1 MLKTIPPLDFDDISD
16 MLVTLGAHASPSEIH
31 GYLSGLL
38 AAGKRLSDKQWL
50 EEAQVLIDAD
60 NEISPANQESFI
72 CIYANTLASLADENC
87 GFYPLLAD
95 DAHPIATRLSCL
107 ATWCQGFMVGFALV
121 EKAVGDLSDT
131 VNDAL
136 HDMAAI
142 TRVDTELEQDD
153 SNSAQGDYIQ
163 LVEYVRLASMSIFSE
178 YAQSVATPAPA
189 KESDTM
195 SVQNLFR
202 NRQLH

>member
-1 MLKTIPPLDFDDISD
+1 MLKTIPPLDFDDISN
-16 MLVTLGAHASPSEIH
+16 MLVDLGAHASPSELH

-50 EEAQVLIDAD
+50 QEALVLIDAD
-60 NEISPANQESFI
+60 NEVSPANKESFI
-72 CIYANTLASLADENC
+72 CIYANTLASLADENY
-87 GFYPLLAD
+87 GFYPLLAGD
-95 DAHPIATRLSCL
+95 NRSLETRLSCL

-121 EKAVGDLSDT
+121 EKKVNDLSDI

-142 TRVDTELEQDD
+142 TRVDTDLEQND
-153 SNSAQGDYIQ
+153 SDSANEDYIQ
-163 LVEYVRLASMSIFSE
+163 LVEYVRLASMSIYAE
-178 YAQSVATPAPA
+178 YDKEVAPVPE
-189 KESDTM
+189 KESSGM

>member
-1 MLKTIPPLDFDDISD
+1 MLKTILPLDFDDISN
-16 MLVTLGAHASPSEIH
+16 MLVALGAHASPSEIH

-60 NEISPANQESFI
+60 NDISPANQEAFI
-72 CIYANTLASLADENC
+72 CIYANTLASLADENY

-95 DAHPIATRLSCL
+95 DIHSLETRLSCL

-121 EKAVGDLSDT
+121 EKTVNDLSDT

-142 TRVDTELEQDD
+142 TRVDTELEQDND
-153 SNSAQGDYIQ
+153 NSANDDYTQ
-163 LVEYVRLASMSIFSE
+163 LVEYVRLASMSIFAE
-178 YAQSVATPAPA
+178 YAKETAPAPA
-189 KESDTM
+189 KEPSGM